1 MFGFALNTVSFQKER
16 AMIGADSQDSTS
28 PANPSATN
36 FWRAA
41 APVAMLVFIS
51 PVLTELLAG
60 IVTIS
65 RLWLLIPEMA
75 VYGGAALMIREVTRR
90 QGRGWGTIL
99 LLGVAFAV

>member
-1 MFGFALNTVSFQKER
+1 MTRTAQ
-16 AMIGADSQDSTS
+16 QSTF
-28 PANPSATN
+28 PTTQSATN

-41 APVAMLVFIS
+41 APVAALVFLS

-60 IVTIS
+60 IVPIS

-90 QGRGWGTIL
+90 QGRGWGSIL
-99 LLGVAFAV
+99 LLGVAFALARGAA